1 MALWR
6 WVLLSLILEFG
17 QVCSLSAA
25 DWPQFR
31 GPGSLGLAA
40 TNDPL
45 PVEIGPKSEQ
55 LLWKTDLSPG
65 HSSPVVVG
73 ERIFLTGERDGK
85 LLTFGLDRETGKVL
99 WEQPAPFEKL
109 EEIHAI
115 GSHAQC
121 TPAADAE
128 RVVVFF
134 GSSGMLCYD
143 HDGRLLWNRPMGPF
157 VNTFGAGSS
166 PLIVDDYVILGQDHD
181 QQSFLMALDKE
192 TGQTVWTVDRSE
204 FPRNYCTPVI
214 WRSLDRKQIVIAA
227 TLRVVGYD
235 FDTGKELW
243 TVRGLSRAVCMTP
256 VVGDDGNLY
265 VAGWAAGGDETQRIS
280 AQPFDDIVE
289 QLDVNKNGT
298 LEEGELKEGPI
309 HQRFPQVD
317 RDKDGSLTRAEY
329 EYFRG
334 LFDQGQNL
342 ILSIK
347 PGAEGEATDT
357 HVRWRQRKQVP
368 FCASPL
374 YHDGLLFTIK
384 DGGILSC
391 WDANTGKPIKQ
402 QRLEATDEYYS
413 SPTYGDG
420 KIYLANQPGVVTV
433 IAADKSCEVLHVA
446 DFQEEIYASPAIL
459 DGKIYL
465 RTAAG
470 LYCFAKK

>member
-1 MALWR
+1 MT
-6 WVLLSLILEFG
+6 WVLLVVG
-17 QVCSLSAA
+17 TYAA

-31 GPGSLGLAA
+31 GPGSSGLAA
-40 TNDPL
+40 TDDPL
-45 PVEIGPKSEQ
+45 PAEIGPESPH
-55 LLWKTDLSPG
+55 LVWKTALPPG

-73 ERIFLTGERDGK
+73 RRIFLTGVRDGQ

-99 WEQPAPFEKL
+99 WTQEAPYRKL

-134 GSSGMLCYD
+134 GSSGLYCYS
-143 HDGRLLWNRPMGPF
+143 HDGLLLWNRPMGPF

-166 PLIVDDYVILGQDHD
+166 PIIVDDYVILGQDHD
-181 QQSFLMALDKE
+181 QHSFLMALNKE
-192 TGQTVWTVDRSE
+192 TGETVWNTDRSE
-204 FPRNYCTPVI
+204 FPRNYCTPVV
-214 WRSLDRKQIVIAA
+214 WEHSGHRQIVMAA

-235 FDTGKELW
+235 FATGEELW

-265 VAGWAAGGDETQRIS
+265 VAGWAAGGDETERI
-280 AQPFDDIVE
+280 AVEPFDVILAEVDK
-289 QLDVNKNGT
+289 NKNGSF
-298 LEEGELKEGPI
+298 EEDELTEGPI

-317 RDKDGSLTRAEY
+317 RDKDGSITRAEY

-334 LFDQGQNL
+334 LFEQGQNM

-347 PGAEGEATDT
+347 PGPEGEATET
-357 HVRWRQRKQVP
+357 SVRWRQRKQVP

-374 YHDGLLFTIK
+374 YYDGMLFTVK
-384 DGGILSC
+384 DGGIVSC
-391 WDANTGKPIKQ
+391 WDASTGKPFKQ
-402 QRLEATDEYYS
+402 MRLEAPATAEYYS

-420 KIYLANQPGVVTV
+420 KVYLANRNGVATV
-433 IAADKSCEVLHVA
+433 LTATRSFEVLHTA
-446 DFQEEIYASPAIL
+446 EFGEDIYASPAIA

-465 RTAAG
+465 RTSAA